1 MTIFESPFTAG
12 YLEIILQHSCD
23 KYKNR
28 VYMSDKKIRETLK
41 SLEEPERLL
50 PERDRIEARKEKERK
65 AKEAEYKQQA
75 DQVEVEDKIMDI
87 QLLDGRVV
95 PCYPA
100 EHVASNTRI
109 DKNSDRQLFYSNVNL
124 FLDNAEVILN
134 DSRMFLAPVY
144 CGKTCFVRSVPT
156 LGIYVEFWAR
166 CRELSV
172 EKSGLPI
179 YYMSGNPMTGS
190 HACAA
195 LTPQGITVKPILKI
209 RFIDL
214 LKLFESINKRYCQA
228 KGVCKVN
235 TLEEVVCQLKHSKYG
250 IHQYISD
257 FPVREG

>member
-1 MTIFESPFTAG
+1 MATTKSIKTPFRN
-12 YLEIILQHSCD
+12 E
-23 KYKNR
+23 
-28 VYMSDKKIRETLK
+28 ETLRATAD
-41 SLEEPERLL
+41 LTPV
-50 PERDRIEARKEKERK
+50 
-65 AKEAEYKQQA
+65 AE
-75 DQVEVEDKIMDI
+75 QVEVEDKLMDI
-87 QLLDGRVV
+87 KLLDGRII

-100 EHVASNTRI
+100 DHVVSDTRI
-109 DKNSDRQLFYSNVNL
+109 DKDSDRQLFYSNVNL

-156 LGIYVEFWAR
+156 LGIYIEFWFR

-195 LTPQGITVKPILKI
+195 LTPLGITVKPILKV

-214 LKLFESINKRYCQA
+214 LKLFESINKRYSHV

-235 TLEEVVCQLKHSKYG
+235 TLEEVVCQLKYRKYG